1 MKLLT
6 ILLFVCCSALAQQSQ
21 SGDAGN
27 VEYSL
32 GIVPQ
37 QSTQKLATMWL
48 PLIDYLNAQTGFSI
62 TFSTAKDIPT
72 FEDRVA
78 EQEYDLAYIN
88 PYHYV
93 VFSDSANYV
102 PLARDAHKRISGI
115 IVVREDS
122 PYTTLQQ
129 LHGATLA
136 FPAPAAFAASIIP
149 RGMLAKENISINA
162 QYVNSHDSVYLNVI
176 NGLFPAGGGII
187 RTLEHLPKMQN
198 EKLRILWRSQD
209 FTPHALAVH
218 SRVPEAHR
226 KKILAALIAL
236 NDSAE
241 NAHLL
246 RGINFSGFAEAHDSD
261 WDDVRELG
269 ILSLS
274 RPYY

>member
-37 QSTQKLATMWL
+37 QSSQKLATMWL
-48 PLIDYLNAQTGFSI
+48 PLIDYLNAQTDFSI
-62 TFSTAKDIPT
+62 SFSTAKDIPT
-72 FEDRVA
+72 FENRVA
-78 EQEYDLAYIN
+78 RQEYDLAYLN

-93 VFSDSANYV
+93 VFSDSANYA
-102 PLARDAHKRISGI
+102 PLAKDAHKRISGI

-269 ILSLS
+269 IFSLS

>member
-1 MKLLT
+1 
-6 ILLFVCCSALAQQSQ
+6 
-21 SGDAGN
+21 
-27 VEYSL
+27 
-32 GIVPQ
+32 
-37 QSTQKLATMWL
+37 MWL

-261 WDDVRELG
+261 WNDVRELG
-269 ILSLS
+269 IFSLS

>member
-1 MKLLT
+1 MYE
-6 ILLFVCCSALAQQSQ
+6 I
-21 SGDAGN
+21 
-27 VEYSL
+27 
-32 GIVPQ
+32 
-37 QSTQKLATMWL
+37 
-48 PLIDYLNAQTGFSI
+48 
-62 TFSTAKDIPT
+62 
-72 FEDRVA
+72 
-78 EQEYDLAYIN
+78 
-88 PYHYV
+88 
-93 VFSDSANYV
+93 
-102 PLARDAHKRISGI
+102 
-115 IVVREDS
+115 
-122 PYTTLQQ
+122 
-129 LHGATLA
+129 
-136 FPAPAAFAASIIP
+136 AASIIP

-246 RGINFSGFAEAHDSD
+246 RGINFSGFAEAQDSD

>member
-269 ILSLS
+269 IFSLS

>member
-37 QSTQKLATMWL
+37 QSSQKLATMWL
-48 PLIDYLNAQTGFSI
+48 PLIDYLNAQTDFSI
-62 TFSTAKDIPT
+62 SFSTAKDIPT
-72 FEDRVA
+72 FENRVA
-78 EQEYDLAYIN
+78 RQEYDLAYLN

-93 VFSDSANYV
+93 VFSDSANYA
-102 PLARDAHKRISGI
+102 PLAKDAHKRISGI

>member
-1 MKLLT
+1 
-6 ILLFVCCSALAQQSQ
+6 
-21 SGDAGN
+21 
-27 VEYSL
+27 
-32 GIVPQ
+32 
-37 QSTQKLATMWL
+37 MWL

-62 TFSTAKDIPT
+62 SFSTAKDIPT
-72 FEDRVA
+72 FENRVA
-78 EQEYDLAYIN
+78 RQEYDLAYMN

-102 PLARDAHKRISGI
+102 PLAKDAHKRISGI

-246 RGINFSGFAEAHDSD
+246 RGINFSGFAEAQDSD

>member
-6 ILLFVCCSALAQQSQ
+6 ILLFVSCSTLAQQPQ
-21 SGDAGN
+21 TGVAGN

-37 QSTQKLATMWL
+37 QSSQKLATMWL

-62 TFSTAKDIPT
+62 SFSTAKDIPT
-72 FEDRVA
+72 FENRVA
-78 EQEYDLAYIN
+78 RQEYDLAYIN

-246 RGINFSGFAEAHDSD
+246 RGINFSGFAEAQDSD

>member
-37 QSTQKLATMWL
+37 QSSQKLATMWL
-48 PLIDYLNAQTGFSI
+48 PLIDYLNAQTDFSI
-62 TFSTAKDIPT
+62 SFSTAKDIPT
-72 FEDRVA
+72 FENRVA
-78 EQEYDLAYIN
+78 RQEYDLAYIN

>member
-6 ILLFVCCSALAQQSQ
+6 ILLFVSCSALAQQSQ

-246 RGINFSGFAEAHDSD
+246 RGINFSGFAEAQDSD

>member
-27 VEYSL
+27 VEYAL

-37 QSTQKLATMWL
+37 QSSQKLATMWL

-62 TFSTAKDIPT
+62 SFSTAKDIPT
-72 FEDRVA
+72 FENRVA
-78 EQEYDLAYIN
+78 RQEYDLAYMN

-102 PLARDAHKRISGI
+102 PLAKDAHKRISGI

-246 RGINFSGFAEAHDSD
+246 RGINFSGFAEAQDSD

>member
-6 ILLFVCCSALAQQSQ
+6 ILLFVGCSALAQQPQ
-21 SGDAGN
+21 SGVAGN

-37 QSTQKLATMWL
+37 QSSQKLATMWL

-246 RGINFSGFAEAHDSD
+246 RGINFSGFAEAQDSD

>member
-37 QSTQKLATMWL
+37 QSSQKLATMWL

-269 ILSLS
+269 IFSLS

>member
-6 ILLFVCCSALAQQSQ
+6 ILLFVCCSALAQQPQ
-21 SGDAGN
+21 SGVAGN

-37 QSTQKLATMWL
+37 QSSQKLATMWL
-48 PLIDYLNAQTGFSI
+48 PLIGYLNAQTGFSI
-62 TFSTAKDIPT
+62 SFSTAKDIPT

-246 RGINFSGFAEAHDSD
+246 RGINFSGFAEAQDSD

>member
-21 SGDAGN
+21 SGDTGN

-78 EQEYDLAYIN
+78 EQQYDLAYIN

-246 RGINFSGFAEAHDSD
+246 RGINFSGFAEAQDSD

-269 ILSLS
+269 IFSLS

>member
-21 SGDAGN
+21 SGVAGN

-37 QSTQKLATMWL
+37 QSSQKLATMWL